1 MMPFVKRYG
10 FPDLDQVIL
19 PSEEYTSCWDSR
31 TRNARWVVERI
42 NLNTVSGPGDRK
54 KSPFR
59 PDSRLQPIFRS
70 SLSDFYESGYDRGHL
85 APAGDHKTTQ
95 ANLTQTF
102 LLSNMAPQEPSFNR
116 GYWSDF
122 EEFVRTLV
130 VPSERSIKA
139 AARPGHTPSPS
150 SHLSPPFKD
159 VYVITGPL
167 FLPSK
172 EAPAGLAPAGSP
184 EGAEIDADQ
193 GTDVIEVQS
202 SSSTDPATPTA
213 AAKWVVKHDIIG
225 NPMKMVAVPT
235 HFFKASLR
243 CCGLQSCFV
252 IIAEPYP
259 PPPSEA
265 LRSSPT
271 TFVAAFAMP
280 NTTIPNHTDLRNF
293 LVPLE
298 ALESVSGLRFLG
310 ATMGASAIERDAPFD
325 DETAIKE
332 FIDKEAIRVRAK
344 AGVPALSGDWGG
356 RLGGEKHGKNRGKRR
371 GGKGK
376 QQMATS
382 GGGGA
387 SWADGEGRTRV
398 FRHLCTTASCRGL

>member
-1 MMPFVKRYG
+1 
-10 FPDLDQVIL
+10 
-19 PSEEYTSCWDSR
+19 
-31 TRNARWVVERI
+31 NARWVVERI
-42 NLNTVSGPGDRK
+42 NLNTVTGPGDRK

-59 PDSRLQPIFRS
+59 PDPRLQPIFRS

-122 EEFVRTLV
+122 EEFIRNLV

-139 AARPGHTPSPS
+139 AAKAGHSPS
-150 SHLSPPFKD
+150 SPMSLPFKD

-172 EAPAGLAPAGSP
+172 EPPAGAVAEAVSAGAPK
-184 EGAEIDADQ
+184 GAAIDADQ
-193 GTDVIEVQS
+193 GEDVIEVQS
-202 SSSTDPATPTA
+202 PASSDPAAAATA
-213 AAKWVVKHDIIG
+213 ASNWVVKHDIIG

-235 HFFKASLR
+235 HFFK
-243 CCGLQSCFV
+243 V
-252 IIAEPYP
+252 VIAEPYP

-265 LRSSPT
+265 LRSTPT

-280 NTTIPNHTDLRNF
+280 NTAIPNHTDLRNF

-298 ALESVSGLRFLG
+298 ALESVAGL
-310 ATMGASAIERDAPFD
+310 SAIGRGPFE
-325 DETAIKE
+325 DEAAIKE
-332 FIDKEAIRVRAK
+332 FIDQEALRLRAK
-344 AGVPALSGDWGG
+344 VGGPALSGDWG
-356 RLGGEKHGKNRGKRR
+356 RLGGEKNGKKRGKRR

-376 QQMATS
+376 QLLS
-382 GGGGA
+382 
-387 SWADGEGRTRV
+387 SEGRTRV
-398 FRHLCTTASCRGL
+398 FRHLCTATSCRGL